1 MDHFLTLMLM
11 STLVDGRVHETEI
24 QLIKNYTKLYPG
36 FSRLSD
42 GKIKESADLLN
53 RKLNS
58 GFDEKTVVDALLR
71 EMSDQLSEPDRE
83 KGYALA
89 CEVCASNFELHPN
102 ERFLLGQ
109 IEKIFDISTDTISAV
124 SKSMM
129 LRYGLEV
136 GEK

>member
-24 QLIKNYTKLYPG
+24 QLIKNYTRLYPG
-36 FSRLSD
+36 FSGLSD
-42 GKIKESADLLN
+42 GKIKKSADELN

-58 GFDEKTVVDALLR
+58 GFDEETVVDALLR
-71 EMSDQLSEPDRE
+71 EMSEQLSKPDRE

-102 ERFLLGQ
+102 ERLFIDK
-109 IEKIFDISTDTISAV
+109 IEKIFGISIDTIGAV

-129 LRYGLEV
+129 LRYGLDV
-136 GEK
+136 AEK